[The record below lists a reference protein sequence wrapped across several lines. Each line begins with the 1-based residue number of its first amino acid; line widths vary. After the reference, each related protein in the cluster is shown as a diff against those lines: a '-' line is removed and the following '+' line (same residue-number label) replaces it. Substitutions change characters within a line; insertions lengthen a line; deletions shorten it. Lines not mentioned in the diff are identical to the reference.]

1 MPKKK
6 EKKKEEKEKENGEK
20 LKNKTKINFSILF
33 YYSNTMG
40 RVGLT
45 KVFLFFHK
53 NINKKTKKEEKK
65 TW

>member
-45 KVFLFFHK
+45 KIFLFFSQK
-53 NINKKTKKEEKK
+53 YQQKNKKRR
-65 TW
+65 

>member
-6 EKKKEEKEKENGEK
+6 EKKKEEKENGEK

-45 KVFLFFHK
+45 KIFLFFSQRYQQK
-53 NINKKTKKEEKK
+53 NKKRR
-65 TW
+65 

>member
-6 EKKKEEKEKENGEK
+6 EKKKEEKENGEK

-40 RVGLT
+40 RA
-45 KVFLFFHK
+45 
-53 NINKKTKKEEKK
+53 N
-65 TW
+65 